1 MHTLLAVRDVSV
13 IRSGVPILKD
23 ISWEV
28 LLGER
33 WVVIGPNGAGK
44 TTLLSLLSSYL
55 FPSKG
60 DVFVLGS
67 QLGKIDTSELKTR
80 VGMTS
85 ASLLNLIPAD
95 ETVEDLV
102 ASSAYAVFG
111 RWIEEY
117 DIWDESRVGALLSAL
132 GVKELRHRL
141 FGTLSEGER
150 KRVMIARALMPD
162 PELLLMDEPAA
173 GLDVGGREDLL
184 KRISQLSEDPLAP
197 ASIMVTHHLE
207 EIPQGTTHILAL
219 KAGSVFASG
228 PIQSVLTSEMISK
241 LYEVSLTV
249 ASIEGR
255 FFARSQ

>member
-23 ISWEV
+23 VSWEV

-44 TTLLSLLSSYL
+44 TTLLALLSSYL

-67 QLGKIDTSELKTR
+67 QLGKIDSSELKTR

-132 GVKELRHRL
+132 GVKELRSRF

>member
-132 GVKELRHRL
+132 GVKELRHRV